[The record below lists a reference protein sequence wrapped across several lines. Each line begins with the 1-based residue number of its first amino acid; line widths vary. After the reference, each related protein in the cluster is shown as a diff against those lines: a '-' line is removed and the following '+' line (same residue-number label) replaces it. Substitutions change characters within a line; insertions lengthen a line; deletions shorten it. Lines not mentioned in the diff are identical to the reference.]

1 MICVFFNFKPVSN
14 LYDFL
19 FYIYNKNLICFN
31 GKKKMVVPQRPFQII
46 THELLKP
53 K

>member
-14 LYDFL
+14 LYKFL

-31 GKKKMVVPQRPFQII
+31 GKKNGRPPTTISDYN
-46 THELLKP
+46 P
-53 K
+53 